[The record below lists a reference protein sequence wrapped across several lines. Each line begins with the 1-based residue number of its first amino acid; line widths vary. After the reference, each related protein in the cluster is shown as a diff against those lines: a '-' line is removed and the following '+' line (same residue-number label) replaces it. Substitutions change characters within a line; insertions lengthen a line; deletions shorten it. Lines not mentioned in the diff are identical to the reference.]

1 MNLKR
6 KVLETVATVS
16 FLRSFGY
23 GTLWSFIVLFLTT
36 YMHLP
41 LALVGFYL
49 LVVGVVGA
57 LMQIVF
63 GALSDSYGRK
73 KLIIIGQIGQGL
85 SFIMFGFGIFIFNVL
100 VVLGALFLQS
110 IFSGMVFST
119 FNAMIADVFD
129 ENERFRGYAVQRA
142 LANLGWGIG
151 PAIGG
156 FVYEFHYYSISFMF
170 MGILLSSISI
180 IFLSLPET
188 NIKTKAFKISD
199 IPGALLNK
207 PFLIFSISGFISF
220 LIFGQLTSTYP
231 VYESQVNLIPVYL
244 IGLTWTINGLMVG
257 ILQYPVAKFTNIKN
271 SFNFLIFG
279 IIIYGLGYFMLSLN
293 SSILWLFSVMIII
306 TIGEI
311 VYSASATATA
321 VNLAKPEDRGKYTGT
336 FGFFTSIGRSAGPFF
351 GGVVF
356 ALPVDYVLKW
366 FLIFLTALI
375 SSILYFLVYIIKKD
389 HRLKKSL

>member
-1 MNLKR
+1 MELKR

-36 YMHLP
+36 YMNLS
-41 LALVGFYL
+41 LALVGAYL
-49 LVVGVVGA
+49 FLVGVVGA

-63 GALSDSYGRK
+63 GAISDSFGRK

-85 SFIMFGFGIFIFNVL
+85 SFILFGLGIFIFNIFIVL
-100 VVLGALFLQS
+100 IALFSQS
-110 IFSGMVFST
+110 IFRGMVFSS

-129 ENERFRGYAVQRA
+129 ENERFRGYAIQRA

-156 FVYEFHYYSISFMF
+156 FAYEFHYYSISFIL
-170 MGILLSSISI
+170 MGILLSLISI
-180 IFLSLPET
+180 ILISLPET
-188 NIKTKAFKISD
+188 NIKTKVFKISD
-199 IPGALLNK
+199 IPSALLDRV
-207 PFLIFSISGFISF
+207 FLIFSISGFITF
-220 LIFGQLTSTYP
+220 LVFGQLTSTYP

-244 IGLTWTINGLMVG
+244 IGLTWTMNGIMVG
-257 ILQYPVAKFTNIKN
+257 IFQYPVARFTNVKN

-279 IIIYGLGYFMLSLN
+279 IMIYGAGYFMLSFN
-293 SSILWLFSVMIII
+293 SSVFWLFSMMVVI

-321 VNLAKPEDRGKYTGT
+321 VNLAKPEDRGKYSGT
-336 FGFFTSIGRSAGPFF
+336 FGFFISVGRSAGPFF
-351 GGVVF
+351 GGLIF
-356 ALPVDYVLKW
+356 ALPADYSIKW
-366 FLIFLTALI
+366 FLIFLTSLV
-375 SSILYFLVYIIKKD
+375 SSILYFIVYLIKNNYK
-389 HRLKKSL
+389 LNKSL

>member
-1 MNLKR
+1 MELKR

-36 YMHLP
+36 YMNLS
-41 LALVGFYL
+41 LAIVGAYL
-49 LVVGVVGA
+49 LLVGVVGA

-63 GALSDSYGRK
+63 GAISDSFGRK

-85 SFIMFGFGIFIFNVL
+85 SFILFGLGIFIFNIFIVL
-100 VVLGALFLQS
+100 LALFFQS
-110 IFSGMVFST
+110 IFSGMVFSS

-156 FVYEFHYYSISFMF
+156 FAYEFHYYSISFIL

-180 IFLSLPET
+180 ILISLPET
-188 NIKTKAFKISD
+188 NIKTKVFKISD
-199 IPGALLNK
+199 IPGALLDRV
-207 PFLIFSISGFISF
+207 FLIFSISGFITF

-231 VYESQVNLIPVYL
+231 VFENQVNLIPVYL
-244 IGLTWTINGLMVG
+244 IGLTWTMNGIMVG
-257 ILQYPVAKFTNIKN
+257 ILQYPVARFTNVKN

-279 IIIYGLGYFMLSLN
+279 ILIYGAGYFMLSFN
-293 SSILWLFSVMIII
+293 SSVFWLFSMMVVI
-306 TIGEI
+306 TLGEI
-311 VYSASATATA
+311 IYSASATATA
-321 VNLAKPEDRGKYTGT
+321 VNLAKPEDRGKYSGT
-336 FGFFTSIGRSAGPFF
+336 FGFFTSVGRSAGPFF
-351 GGVVF
+351 GGLIF
-356 ALPVDYVLKW
+356 ALPVDYSIKW
-366 FLIFLTALI
+366 FLIFLTALL
-375 SSILYFLVYIIKKD
+375 SSSLYFVVYLIKNNYK
-389 HRLKKSL
+389 LNKSL